1 MLPCLSH
8 LTYTYTT
15 KKTMN
20 KNNNDNK
27 HKHNK
32 MTHYHCIFEHQGSS
46 RSSYALN
53 VHTIAQFDFILF
65 QQVF

>member
-8 LTYTYTT
+8 LTYT
-15 KKTMN
+15 KKMVH
-20 KNNNDNK
+20 KNNK

-32 MTHYHCIFEHQGSS
+32 MTHLCIFEHQG
-46 RSSYALN
+46 SSYALN
-53 VHTIAQFDFILF
+53 VHTIAQLDFILF

>member
-8 LTYTYTT
+8 ITYT
-15 KKTMN
+15 KKMMH
-20 KNNNDNK
+20 KNNKHNK

-32 MTHYHCIFEHQGSS
+32 MTHHPCIFEHQGSS
-46 RSSYALN
+46 YTLN